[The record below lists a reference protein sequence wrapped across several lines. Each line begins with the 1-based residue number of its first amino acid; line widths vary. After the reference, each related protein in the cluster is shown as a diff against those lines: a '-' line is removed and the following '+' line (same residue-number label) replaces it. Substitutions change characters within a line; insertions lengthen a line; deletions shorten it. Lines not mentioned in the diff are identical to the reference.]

1 MQKNRTNKLLLGYVI
16 KVIITSILS
25 ILCLSSIFSYVVLR
39 FDVDLSV
46 LSTISI
52 ICLSL
57 SSFIVSLISTHS
69 FKNNTILMSYISVMP
84 LVLFSLIN
92 VISGQNELSIFLIK
106 LCIMILLST
115 LSGYINSKRNKKIKV

>member
-25 ILCLSSIFSYVVLR
+25 ILCLSSICSYVVLR
-39 FDVDLSV
+39 LDIDLSI

-52 ICLSL
+52 ICVSI
-57 SSFIVSLISTHS
+57 SSFIVSLVSTHS
-69 FKNNTILMSYISVMP
+69 FKNNTILMSYISILP
-84 LVLFSLIN
+84 LVVFSLIN
-92 VISGQNELSIFLIK
+92 VIGGQNKITIFLIK
-106 LCIMILLST
+106 LCLVILLST